1 MTERDVLS
9 FPSPDD
15 ASRHDADI
23 AALVA
28 ALYAATPSP
37 AADQADRCAR
47 AVLAQ
52 TMHQPSRSAFGL
64 PRVRWWWG
72 AAAAALVLVG
82 VLRPWRT
89 AGDSAEPAL
98 SPTASALQGSI
109 TELGSD
115 EVRFDLHLPST
126 ANAVAIVGD
135 FNGWNQSATPMA
147 RTDGT
152 WSAKVP
158 LAAGRHVYAFVVDG
172 KKWVVDPL
180 APQVPDDGYG
190 PANAVVIDALPK
202 E

>member
-1 MTERDVLS
+1 MSERDVLL

-15 ASRHDADI
+15 ESRHDADI
-23 AALVA
+23 TARVA

-37 AADQADRCAR
+37 SADQADRCAR
-47 AVLAQ
+47 AVRAQ
-52 TMHQPSRSAFGL
+52 AMHQPSRSAFGM

-82 VLRPWRT
+82 VLRHWRT

-98 SPTASALQGSI
+98 APTASALQGSI

-147 RTDGT
+147 RTDDT

-158 LAAGRHVYAFVVDG
+158 LAPGRHVYAFVVDG